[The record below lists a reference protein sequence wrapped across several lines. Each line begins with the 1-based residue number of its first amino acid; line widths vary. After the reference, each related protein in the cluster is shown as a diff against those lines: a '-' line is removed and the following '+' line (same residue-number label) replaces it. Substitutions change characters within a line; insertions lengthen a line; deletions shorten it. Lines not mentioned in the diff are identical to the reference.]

1 MGSCSLLRGIFPTQ
15 GSNPGLQPRSPAL
28 QAGSLPAEPPGKP
41 KKPIP
46 SPADL
51 ADPGIKPGSLALQAD
66 ALLLSHWGSPKMAY
80 YYLLKR
86 IEGMIEK
93 EKLVKPY

>member
-1 MGSCSLLRGIFPTQ
+1 MFPSP
-15 GSNPGLQPRSPAL
+15 GDLPNPGIEPRSPT
-28 QAGSLPAEPPGKP
+28 QVSHIAGRFFAEPPGTP

-46 SPADL
+46 SPADF

-66 ALLLSHWGSPKMAY
+66 SLLLSHWGSPRMAY

-86 IEGMIEK
+86 IKGIIEN
-93 EKLVKPY
+93 KLY